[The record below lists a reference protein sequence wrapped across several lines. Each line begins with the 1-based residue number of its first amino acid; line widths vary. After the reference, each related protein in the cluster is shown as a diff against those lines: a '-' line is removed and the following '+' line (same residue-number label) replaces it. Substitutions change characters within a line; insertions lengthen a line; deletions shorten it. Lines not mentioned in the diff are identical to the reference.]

1 MITKLATPGVYVD
14 EVPMLPPSVAEVESA
29 IPAFV
34 GYTEKDTFQGVS
46 IKNIPKKVSSMADF
60 ILIFGGRPD
69 AGEDAI
75 TVAVDKTVEG
85 GLPKY
90 KVTPS
95 AKPFTKNILWYAM
108 KHFFDNG
115 GANCYV
121 VSVGTFDEPDKDD
134 LEKGIDAIEDFDEP
148 TMLLCP
154 EATQLADVAKC
165 NEVMQRMVSQAAKS
179 NLRDRI
185 AIVDIFDKS
194 DAGSTT
200 QSDRING
207 DIDGFRSISID
218 IQERSYG
225 VAYYPNLETT
235 YSYNYDFTKIKVS
248 AFTVNG
254 GAPDPIKDEK
264 IAANATLESIR
275 GSFVFNAV
283 KNELEN
289 IHVDLP
295 PSAAMAGV
303 ITNVDKTRG
312 YWKAPAN
319 VTVKSVV
326 APKIILSNAQQEN
339 LNIDATS
346 GKSVNVIRQFPGQGN
361 VVWGARTLDGNS
373 NEWRYVNVRRFFMV
387 VEESIKKSINWAV
400 FEPNTA
406 QTWVLVQ
413 SMIENY
419 LFLKWRDGAL
429 AGTKPE
435 DAFFVRIGINK
446 TMTPQDILEGKMI
459 VEIGMAVAR
468 PAEFIVLKFM
478 QLMQKS

>member
-34 GYTEKDTFQGVS
+34 GYTKNDTSQGVS
-46 IKNIPKKVSSMADF
+46 IKNIPKKITSWQDF
-60 ILIFGGRPD
+60 EMVFGGGPD
-69 AGEDAI
+69 EDETKAVVTKTMEMVGGVSQLKISIAI
-75 TVAVDKTVEG
+75 DPTVGT
-85 GLPKY
+85 
-90 KVTPS
+90 
-95 AKPFTKNILWYAM
+95 NILWYAM

-115 GANCYV
+115 GGTCYV
-121 VSVGTFDEPDKDD
+121 VSVGTYKAPDKAE
-134 LEKGIDAIEDFDEP
+134 LKKGIQILADFDEP

-154 EATQLADVAKC
+154 EASKLPVAESYELMQEMIAQAVLLKDRLALVDVYDSKPDGVTQSIRISDDIV
-165 NEVMQRMVSQAAKS
+165 
-179 NLRDRI
+179 NLRGG
-185 AIVDIFDKS
+185 VDSFGTNI
-194 DAGSTT
+194 TT
-200 QSDRING
+200 GLTVPTEGGR
-207 DIDGFRSISID
+207 
-218 IQERSYG
+218 YAA
-225 VAYYPNLETT
+225 AYYPNLETT
-235 YSYNYDFTKIKVS
+235 YQFNFDFDAILVDGAALSTIKGSILYN
-248 AFTVNG
+248 TV
-254 GAPDPIKDEK
+254 KTE
-264 IAANATLESIR
+264 
-275 GSFVFNAV
+275 FN
-283 KNELEN
+283 KHH
-289 IHVDLP
+289 IILP

-303 ITNVDKTRG
+303 ITNTDNTRG

-319 VTVKSVV
+319 VSVRNAV
-326 APKIILSNAQQEN
+326 PTIILSDRQQDN
-339 LNIDATS
+339 LNIDPLA
-346 GKSVNVIRQFPGQGN
+346 GKSVNVIRQFPGYGTL
-361 VVWGARTLDGNS
+361 VWGARTLEGNN

-435 DAFFVRIGINK
+435 DAFFVRVGINK

>member
-34 GYTEKDTFQGVS
+34 GYTEKAVYGFNVPMKVTSMDDFTALFGGGP
-46 IKNIPKKVSSMADF
+46 NEDETKVSV
-60 ILIFGGRPD
+60 
-69 AGEDAI
+69 E
-75 TVAVDKTVEG
+75 VDKVTVG
-85 GLPKY
+85 GVEQY
-90 KVTPS
+90 KVMLDITAIS
-95 AKPFTKNILWYAM
+95 KNILWYAM

-115 GANCYV
+115 GGTCYV
-121 VSVGTFDEPDKDD
+121 VSVAAFKDPDKDE
-134 LEKGIDAIEDFDEP
+134 LIAGIKTLEDFDEP

-154 EATQLADVAKC
+154 EASRLADSATS
-165 NEVMQRMVSQAAKS
+165 NAVMQKMIQQAVLLK
-179 NLRDRI
+179 DRI
-185 AIVDIFDKS
+185 ALVDVFDVLPNLLTKKL
-194 DAGSTT
+194 
-200 QSDRING
+200 
-207 DIDGFRSISID
+207 SID
-218 IQERSYG
+218 KDVKDFRDTIG
-225 VAYYPNLETT
+225 VSNEEGRYAAAYYPNLETN
-235 YSYNYDFTKIKVS
+235 YSYNFDFGAIVIK
-248 AFTVNG
+248 TYKENG
-254 GAPDPIKDEK
+254 VAPAPTPIPD
-264 IAANATLESIR
+264 NTPLNSPSLG
-275 GSFVFNAV
+275 GSVVYNAV
-283 KNELEN
+283 KTAFERK
-289 IHVDLP
+289 HVVLP
-295 PSAAMAGV
+295 PSAAIAGV
-303 ITNVDKTRG
+303 ITNVDNTRG

-326 APKIILSNAQQEN
+326 SPTIILSDRQQDS
-339 LNIDATS
+339 LNIDVMM

>member
-14 EVPMLPPSVAEVESA
+14 EVPMLPPSVAEVDSA

-34 GYTEKDTFQGVS
+34 GYTKNDTYQGVS
-46 IKNIPKKVSSMADF
+46 LKNIPKKVSSMADF

-90 KVTPS
+90 KVTPFV
-95 AKPFTKNILWYAM
+95 KPFTKNILWYAM

-121 VSVGTFDEPDKDD
+121 VSVGTFKAPDQTE
-134 LEKGIDAIEDFDEP
+134 LEGGVDAIEDFDEP

-154 EATQLADVAKC
+154 EATQLDDVTKC
-165 NEVMQRMVSQAAKS
+165 NNVMQKMVSQAAKS

-185 AIVDIFDKS
+185 AIVDVFDKS

-207 DIDGFRSISID
+207 DIDGFRGISID

-254 GAPDPIKDEK
+254 GAPDPKKDEV

-326 APKIILSNAQQEN
+326 TPKIILSNAQQEN

-435 DAFFVRIGINK
+435 DAFFVRVGINK